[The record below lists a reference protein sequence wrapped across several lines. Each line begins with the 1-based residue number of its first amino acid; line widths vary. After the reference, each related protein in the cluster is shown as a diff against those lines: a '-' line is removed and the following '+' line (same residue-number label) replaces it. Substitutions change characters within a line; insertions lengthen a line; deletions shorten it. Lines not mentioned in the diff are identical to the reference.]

1 MTLLNQKHNIYI
13 QEGALYR
20 KRLRATAQRLI
31 QKPQH
36 TYIFSPPG
44 LGKTYTIEDEF
55 EKNST
60 NHVSIKGNTSLWGF
74 IVDMA
79 MIVATAKQNNLKDF
93 IVFVDD
99 CDTLLTSTD
108 SVNTLKIMLADNLL
122 TYRKSLGAQYAQLT
136 EDQQICID
144 MFKDDDRN
152 GIEIPLDDITI
163 VWCSNY
169 KLADQKMSAN
179 VKSETKAQKYMH
191 EEALRRRMRVMDY
204 DVEGDIK
211 WGWIADCVLNESPP
225 SMVNATAQERDEILY
240 WMHSNWTNLKEHNIS
255 FAEKLY
261 DEMVTDPSGYSTIW
275 ELDYLV

>member
-1 MTLLNQKHNIYI
+1 MLLNQKHNIYI

-20 KRLRATAQRLI
+20 KRLRATTQRLI
-31 QKPQH
+31 TKPQH

-44 LGKTYTIEDEF
+44 LGKTYTIEDTF
-55 EKNST
+55 SKNAT
-60 NHVSIKGNTSLWGF
+60 PKVDIKGNTSLWGF

-79 MIVATAKQNNLKDF
+79 QIVLDKPKDQEI

-99 CDTLLTSTD
+99 CDTLLANTD
-108 SVNTLKIMLADNLL
+108 SVNTLKIMLADDKIV
-122 TYRKSLGAQYAQLT
+122 YRKALGAQYAQLE
-136 EDQQICID
+136 EDQQYALD
-144 MFKDDDRN
+144 QFRDEGRN
-152 GIEIPLDDITI
+152 GVEIPLQGITV

-169 KLADQKMSAN
+169 KLADQKMTAN

-191 EEALRRRMRVMDY
+191 EEALRRRMRVLDY

-225 SMVNATAQERDEILY
+225 SMSNATDQERDEILY
-240 WMHSNWTNLKEHNIS
+240 WMHSNWDNLKEHNIS

-261 DEMVTDPSGYSTIW
+261 DEMVTDPDGYSTIW